1 MMTHSPSSTAMMT
14 LPCVTPSRYPKASA
28 GGRGWEVRYIKH
40 QCVLLTTVMTG
51 AYIHRVNDPIEL
63 ARRLAPVMKALSDEN
78 RLAILLAVAQQ
89 DRSVTELTAATGLAQ
104 TLVSHHLKSL
114 RDNGL
119 VTVTAHGRSNVY
131 SLCCAAVADP
141 LEMLAALAKDPSNSV
156 TTGA

>member
-1 MMTHSPSSTAMMT
+1 M
-14 LPCVTPSRYPKASA
+14 
-28 GGRGWEVRYIKH
+28 GGRSMNHLYL
-40 QCVLLTTVMTG
+40 LLTPVLTG
-51 AYIHRVNDPIEL
+51 IYVEPVNDPLEL
-63 ARRLAPVMKALSDEN
+63 ARHLAPVMKALSDEN

-89 DRSVTELTAATGLAQ
+89 DRSVTELTTATGLAQ

-141 LEMLAALAKDPSNSV
+141 LEMLAALAKDPSNSLM
-156 TTGA
+156 TGA